1 MQTFW
6 PLVGSHHAWRLRWVV
21 VLGVAAV
28 TVAPL
33 LRAQPRTPI
42 RTMTLSSPAFPDGGV
57 IPSRHAQPGRD
68 VSPPLT
74 WGGAPDSTRS
84 FLLVVHDADAATGD
98 GTDDLL
104 HWMVWNIPGTATGLP
119 AGIPQG
125 AQRPDGMRQ
134 ISVSG
139 PYYRGPAAPA
149 TGPEHHYLFELYAL
163 DITLP
168 QAAVGLPAAVTR
180 AAIMEAIRGHVRGK
194 GVLVGRYRRT
204 AP

>member
-1 MQTFW
+1 MRTA
-6 PLVGSHHAWRLRWVV
+6 PLPIRWSVRPALAVALLCQAVAGSHAE
-21 VLGVAAV
+21 
-28 TVAPL
+28 
-33 LRAQPRTPI
+33 AQGRTPI
-42 RTMTLSSPAFPDGGV
+42 RAMTLSSPAFPDGGL
-57 IPSRHAQPGRD
+57 IPDAHAQPGRD
-68 VSPPLT
+68 ASPPLV
-74 WGGAPDSTRS
+74 WRGAPDSTKS
-84 FLLVVHDADAATGD
+84 FLLVVHDGDAAIGD

-104 HWMVWNIPGTATGLP
+104 HWMVWNIPGTATSLP
-119 AGIPQG
+119 GGMPHG
-125 AQRPDGMRQ
+125 PQRPDGMRQ

-168 QAAVGLPAAVTR
+168 QPAVGLPAAVTR

-194 GVLVGRYRRT
+194 GVLVGRYRRS